1 MSRLQDVLLRG
12 VAASRPAAASTPVGV
27 LYYSTDTTVLE
38 RNNGTTWDSY
48 SAAVV
53 TPGITQLTGD
63 VTAGPGAGSVAAT
76 IANAAVTS
84 AKISNRG
91 ALSVFGRSANSIGV
105 GADIAAVAASDS
117 VLRESGSVVGFGTIA
132 TAGIANAAVTDAKIS
147 DRSALSVFGRAV
159 NSIGA
164 GADIVAGG
172 SDTVLRR
179 TGTTVDFGQLTV
191 GMAPAN
197 VWTYAKLQQIS
208 TTSRVLGLSAAGP
221 GNVAELSLSTI
232 LDFIGSAA
240 QGDILY
246 RDAAS
251 WARLGAG
258 SSGQF
263 LKTQGAGANPIW
275 AAAAGTAE
283 VLKARV
289 VITDAQIKSLNTVP
303 ISIVVAPG
311 ASKMLAPISIWLIKE
326 STAGVYSSAVSIRLR
341 WTGITNDLVTAASMN
356 LATANK
362 TIARFGIAAI
372 SSVALNPF
380 NLALEISS
388 SADVTGGNAA
398 NYLAVEIV
406 YTIFSD
412 GP

>member
-1 MSRLQDVLLRG
+1 MARLEDVVLRG
-12 VAASRPAAASTPVGV
+12 TRAAQPLATSVPTGT
-27 LYYSTDTTVLE
+27 LYYVTDETVLE
-38 RNNGTTWDSY
+38 RSDGTNWQSY

-117 VLRESGSVVGFGTIA
+117 VLRESGSTIGFGTIA

-147 DRSALSVFGRAV
+147 NRSALSVFGRAV

-172 SDTVLRR
+172 SDQVLRR

-191 GMAPAN
+191 GMAPNN
-197 VWTYAKLQQIS
+197 VWTYATLQQIS

-221 GNVAELSLSTI
+221 GNVAELSLSTV

-246 RDAAS
+246 RDAAA

-258 SSGQF
+258 TSGHV
-263 LKTQGAGANPIW
+263 LTTQGAAANPIW

-283 VLKARV
+283 VLKVRLV
-289 VITDAQIKSLNTVP
+289 LTDAQIKSLNTVP
-303 ISIVVAPG
+303 ITVVAAPG
-311 ASKMLAPISIWLIKE
+311 ANKMLSPISIWLIKQ

-341 WTGITNDLVTAASMN
+341 WTGITTDLVTAASMN

-362 TIARFGIAAI
+362 TIARFGVVAIASA
-372 SSVALNPF
+372 ALNPF
-380 NLALEISS
+380 NLALEVSS

-398 NYLAVEIV
+398 NYLAIEVV
-406 YTIFSD
+406 YTVFSD